1 MLLLFT
7 TFLLLLAG
15 ISLAFLVKRLVSPKV
30 LDENQ
35 PPRNLAAENYRPLF
49 EPTDEDL
56 RQFEAEEKAQLAAKQ
71 AEDERLISEEKLV
84 NLEKLRQ
91 NWRESPNKATTIE
104 LLYSA
109 SQTENGE
116 AYLETA
122 NIVLETW
129 QTGNVSDLAAD
140 DLAHLLD
147 SHFWLLPTHERTP
160 GVSFRIQQEIA
171 GLRREPQT
179 K

>member
-1 MLLLFT
+1 MLLIFT

-15 ISLAFLVKRLVSPKV
+15 ISLAFIVKRLIKPKF
-30 LDENQ
+30 LEERE
-35 PPRNLAAENYRPLF
+35 PLSLAAENYRPLF
-49 EPTDEDL
+49 QPTDEDI
-56 RQFEAEEKAQLAAKQ
+56 RQFKAEEKAQLAAKL
-71 AEDERLISEEKLV
+71 ADDGRRISEEKLV

-91 NWRESPNKATTIE
+91 TWLESPNKTATIE

-109 SQTENGE
+109 SQTENSE
-116 AYLETA
+116 AYLETVE
-122 NIVLETW
+122 IVLEAW
-129 QTGNVSDLAAD
+129 QTGNISDLTAD

-171 GLRREPQT
+171 GLRRESEA

>member
-1 MLLLFT
+1 MLLIFT
-7 TFLLLLAG
+7 TFLLLLVG
-15 ISLAFLVKRLVSPKV
+15 ISLALLVKRLVSSKR
-30 LDENQ
+30 LEENQ
-35 PPRNLAAENYRPLF
+35 PSLPAAENYRPLF

-56 RQFEAEEKAQLAAKQ
+56 RQFDAKEHARIRAKT
-71 AEDERLISEEKLV
+71 AEDERLISQERRV

-91 NWRESPNKATTIE
+91 TWRESPNKAATID
-104 LLYSA
+104 LLYRA

-122 NIVLETW
+122 DIVLEAW
-129 QTGNVSDLAAD
+129 QNGELSDLPGD

-171 GLRREPQT
+171 DLRREPVR
-179 K
+179 

>member
-1 MLLLFT
+1 MLLFFT

-15 ISLAFLVKRLVSPKV
+15 ISLAVLVKRLVSPKV

-35 PPRNLAAENYRPLF
+35 PPRNLAAENYRRLF
-49 EPTDEDL
+49 EPTDEDI
-56 RQFEAEEKAQLAAKQ
+56 RQFEAEEKAQLAAKR
-71 AEDERLISEEKLV
+71 ADDERLISEEKLV

-91 NWRESPNKATTIE
+91 NWHESSNKAATIE
-104 LLYSA
+104 LLYRA
-109 SQTENGE
+109 SQTKNGE

-122 NIVLETW
+122 NIVLEAW
-129 QTGNVSDLAAD
+129 QTGYISDLTAD

-171 GLRREPQT
+171 GLRRESQS

>member
-1 MLLLFT
+1 MLLIFT

-15 ISLAFLVKRLVSPKV
+15 ISLAVLVKRLVKPKV
-30 LDENQ
+30 LEEHK
-35 PPRNLAAENYRPLF
+35 PRGLAAENYRPLF
-49 EPTDEDL
+49 APTDDDL
-56 RQFEAEEKAQLAAKQ
+56 RQFKAEEKAQIAAKR
-71 AEDERLISEEKLV
+71 ADVERLISKEKLV

-91 NWRESPNKATTIE
+91 NWQESPDKAATIE
-104 LLYSA
+104 LLYRA
-109 SQTENGE
+109 SQTGNGE

-122 NIVLETW
+122 EIVLTVW
-129 QTGNVSDLAAD
+129 QTGDISDLTAN

-171 GLRREPQT
+171 GLRRESAR
-179 K
+179 